1 VDRFPGVRG
10 ILEKMAEG
18 IPAEGMESLLPAL
31 VDGLVTLADYLPE
44 GAAVGVVD
52 PERAVTRALTLSETN
67 REFLEAAWSA
77 AAVGAETPVDL
88 GAGDF
93 VTLSRLRE
101 AAHARGAS
109 WWTLSSF
116 DSGAADAAA
125 ALREAEGSEYEADAV
140 ALEESSAVRV
150 P

>member
-1 VDRFPGVRG
+1 
-10 ILEKMAEG
+10 
-18 IPAEGMESLLPAL
+18 
-31 VDGLVTLADYLPE
+31 
-44 GAAVGVVD
+44 
-52 PERAVTRALTLSETN
+52 
-67 REFLEAAWSA
+67 
-77 AAVGAETPVDL
+77 L

-150 P
+150 PGSGVPSFHGNVDGATEHVGQLLSDGWRVVVAASGVGLVERARDVL